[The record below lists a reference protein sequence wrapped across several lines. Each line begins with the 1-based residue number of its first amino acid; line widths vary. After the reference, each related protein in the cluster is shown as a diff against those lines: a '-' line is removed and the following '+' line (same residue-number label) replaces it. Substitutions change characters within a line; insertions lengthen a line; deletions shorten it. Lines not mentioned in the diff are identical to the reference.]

1 MTGNRLYHIGFG
13 RNDLGSPPPVMALLS
28 GDPDRA
34 RLIAQNYLR
43 DVRLLSENRGLNSY
57 LGKLPNG
64 RPVVSATTGMGA
76 PSLSI
81 AVNEL
86 FQAGIRQ
93 MIRVG
98 TCGSVQAGVPVGSAV
113 ISSAAL
119 CRQGAAEDRS
129 AGGVSR
135 RSRSLPNRGARP
147 SGAGIAG

>member
-1 MTGNRLYHIGFG
+1 MTDNRLYHIGFG
-13 RNDLGSPPPVMALLS
+13 RDDLGSPPPLMALLS

-34 RLIAQNYLR
+34 RLIAENYLR

-64 RPVVSATTGMGA
+64 RPVLSATTGMGA

-86 FQAGIRQ
+86 VEVGIRQ

-98 TCGSVQAGVPVGSAV
+98 TCGSIQAGVPVGSAV
-113 ISSAAL
+113 ITRAAL

-135 RSRSLPNRGARP
+135 SSRSVPDSGPRP